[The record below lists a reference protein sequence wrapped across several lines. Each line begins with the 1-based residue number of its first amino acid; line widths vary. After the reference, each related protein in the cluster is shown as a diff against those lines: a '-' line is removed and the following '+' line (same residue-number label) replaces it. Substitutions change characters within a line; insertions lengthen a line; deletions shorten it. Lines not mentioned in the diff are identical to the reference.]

1 MISTCVGQTTMV
13 KEDFSEHGVSIV
25 LPDDPSYGSE
35 VQKLGFSGTPS
46 AERLRPFS
54 VVVKNTS
61 QRTIV
66 AFGIRWTK
74 RHSAG
79 NVATDDGMYMQPHG
93 LLDGGRVHYD
103 RPLEAVIHPVA
114 SRLITIAGMV
124 QTIAEFKTFS
134 LHPLPDVSRWSI
146 EKVELDSAVFD
157 DGEAIGPDKLEVV
170 KRLKARVDAQQDLLE
185 EVSNRVANG
194 ELLHSVLQEL
204 QKTALSQAQP
214 RTLTKLNPDDVYG
227 LVRQQYLDELAATE
241 TNVGEEAASRRIQQL
256 KYVRRPTIR
265 QAMAGGK

>member
-1 MISTCVGQTTMV
+1 MV
-13 KEDFSEHGVSIV
+13 KEDFFEHGFSIV

-35 VQKLGFSGTPS
+35 LQKLGLSGNPGV
-46 AERLRPFS
+46 ERLRPFS

-61 QRTIV
+61 QRTVV

-74 RHSAG
+74 RDPAG
-79 NVATDDGMYMQPHG
+79 NVATDDGMYMQPHA
-93 LLDGGRVHYD
+93 LLDGGRVRYD
-103 RPLEAVIHPVA
+103 RPLEGVIQPRA
-114 SRLITIAGMV
+114 SRLLTVAGMV
-124 QTIAEFKTFS
+124 QTIAESKNLS
-134 LHPLPDVSRWSI
+134 LHPLPDVSHWSI

-194 ELLHSVLQEL
+194 ELLHNVLQEL
-204 QKTALSQAQP
+204 QKTALSQTQP
-214 RTLTKLNPDDVYG
+214 GTLTKLDLDDVYG

-241 TNVGEEAASRRIQQL
+241 TNVGEEAANRRIQQL
-256 KYVRRPTIR
+256 KYVRRPAIR